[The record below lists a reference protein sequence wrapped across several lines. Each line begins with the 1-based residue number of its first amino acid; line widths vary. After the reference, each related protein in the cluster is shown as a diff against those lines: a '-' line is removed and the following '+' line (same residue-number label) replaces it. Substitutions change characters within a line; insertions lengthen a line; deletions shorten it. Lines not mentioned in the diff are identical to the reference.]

1 MHSSRVV
8 ESEGEFSVSDLA
20 LREQLSLHSKRNMS
34 RTVGLGL
41 SGLTVALLGA
51 DAVGTLLA
59 SELMIANAPPIGL
72 PADPAFYRLLGAFL
86 ALCTARYVF
95 PRAAVVGAVLLT
107 GYLGGAVAVHLR
119 AESPLLSSTL
129 FGVYVGAFA

>member
-20 LREQLSLHSKRNMS
+20 LREQLPLHSKRNMS

-41 SGLTVALLGA
+41 SGLTVAFLGA
-51 DAVGTLLA
+51 DAIGTLLA

-72 PADPAFYRLLGAFL
+72 PADPAFYRLLGAIL
-86 ALCTARYVF
+86 ALCTALYVF
-95 PRAAVVGAVLLT
+95 PRAAVVGPVLLT
-107 GYLGGAVAVHLR
+107 GY
-119 AESPLLSSTL
+119 
-129 FGVYVGAFA
+129 